1 MSCNLSHLAPFQK
14 SRDDRIETIQ
24 NVITLLSATQY
35 LSISHQNVCET
46 ILPSLRNSK
55 ATLRTVSP
63 QDIEILE
70 TNGCSSDDWSIV
82 YLLYHCKGESASS
95 VTEASIN
102 KAIRAQIRNCTL
114 SGRIILG
121 IDIRKS
127 TMEKHSNPK
136 SILKPGIHSNIMISN
151 SIIEPG
157 AKVFNNTVISDT
169 FIGSNATVLNCGSV
183 TYESSSSKDGAF
195 SDTMTINVGPEAG
208 GGRPVKVNPESTLI
222 EVCSSLSMSIPTT
235 GISTSS
241 PMPKRT
247 INDTNVNIICGNIL
261 HTSCAN
267 NIYLSQNATIRS
279 SSSVQNAI
287 LLPQSSIQNS
297 IVDSVFLQ
305 WSSGIVNNSNVSS
318 TLLMEC
324 SEIGPNSVVASTILG
339 PDSHVS
345 CGEVHYS
352 VIGPNTNSHHQSLL
366 ISALWPTGRG
376 NVGYGSNIGSNH
388 TGRIPD
394 Q

>member
-1 MSCNLSHLAPFQK
+1 MSCDLSHLVPFQK
-14 SRDDRIETIQ
+14 SRDNRITTIQ
-24 NVITLLSATQY
+24 NVSALLSATQS
-35 LSISHQNVCET
+35 LSISHQKTCTT
-46 ILPSLRNSK
+46 ILPSLRESK
-55 ATLRTVSP
+55 ATLRTLSL

-70 TNGCSSDDWSIV
+70 INGCSCDDWSIV
-82 YLLYHCKGESASS
+82 YLLHHCCEGESDSS
-95 VTEASIN
+95 MSEASIG
-102 KAIRAQIRNCTL
+102 KAIKDQLKHCTF

-121 IDIRKS
+121 LDVRKS
-127 TMEKHSNPK
+127 TRGKESNPK
-136 SILKPGIHSNIMISN
+136 SLLKPGIHSNTVISN

-157 AKVFNNTVISDT
+157 AKVFNNTIISDT
-169 FIGSNATVLNCGSV
+169 FIGANATVLNCGSI
-183 TYESSSSKDGAF
+183 TYETSSKDTF
-195 SDTMTINVGPEAG
+195 YDTMTIGVGPEAG
-208 GGRPVKVNPESTLI
+208 GGRPVQVNPESTLVD
-222 EVCSSLSMSIPTT
+222 VCASLSMSCSAASNINTP
-235 GISTSS
+235 S
-241 PMPKRT
+241 PMPMRT
-247 INDTNVNIICGNIL
+247 INGINVNVICGNIL

-267 NIYLSQNATIRS
+267 NIYLSLNATIQS

-305 WSSGIVNNSNVSS
+305 WKSAIVNNSNVSS

-324 SEIGPNSVVASTILG
+324 AEIGPNSVVASTILG

-345 CGEVHYS
+345 CGEVHCS
-352 VIGPNTNSHHQSLL
+352 VIGPNTNAHHQSLL